1 MGTTPENSVS
11 GLLFRGVWTGVLY
24 GVSYFIAENVCSVV
38 FIKLAGVTALYVL
51 RWELALLLPQYGLF
65 GGAVGVAL
73 SPLVTL
79 LEPRLPRFLSGPRFN
94 LVLLATAFIAIS
106 CLWNPESIVDRYVY
120 VLLALGALVVILV
133 IAFVG
138 KFTRLAGRLPLLRPV
153 ARMHPVARGFVFAG
167 VGLVIGAVAYFAL
180 RSPSIGPRATSSIGS
195 EGSEAERPNIVLI
208 VLDTLRQDHLACYG
222 YRRETAP
229 TIEGIAEEGVIF
241 ENAYTTAPWTLP
253 GHASLFTGMYTSTH
267 ETDNGSIRLSAE
279 KRTLAEIL
287 FENGYRT
294 AGFSANPWI
303 SSISGLE
310 QGFERFEYLGTQTT
324 HAFFLNLAKERAR
337 ALITGSSHQDLGA
350 NTVNT
355 HLLRWVEKVRHG
367 DAPFFVF
374 ANFMEVHAP
383 YGTVPEPYFSTFLEH
398 SLPRN
403 IGRKWAREKS
413 LFMCR
418 HCEGALEDFEA
429 EPTGS
434 PECVDGRWRLPPARL
449 AATNALY
456 DAGILYVDYQI
467 GRIYR
472 ALERAGILDETILI
486 ITSDHGESLGEG
498 GTMGHGVLL
507 HERVL
512 KIPLV
517 MRYPRIFPPGLRV
530 SEATSLID
538 VLPTI
543 EDMLGLP
550 RSPLSDAVSLV
561 PGGELAARPER
572 VLAEYFPPEE
582 HVWKAIGKALGC
594 DYSYAGRVRASLGK
608 GSLKYVWSSSGEN
621 ELYNLEADPSEEEN
635 LIGGLPGEAQMLDA
649 ELHEWRAN
657 LRPEHSSAETYEI
670 DPATQEALKSLGY
683 IH

>member
-24 GVSYFIAENVCSVV
+24 GVTYFIAENVCSFVV
-38 FIKLAGVTALYVL
+38 IKLAGVTALYVL

-79 LEPRLPRFLSGPRFN
+79 LEPRLPHFLSGPRFN

-106 CLWNPESIVDRYVY
+106 CLWNPESIIERYVY
-120 VLLALGALVVILV
+120 VLLAFGALVVILG
-133 IAFVG
+133 IASVG
-138 KFTRLAGRLPLLRPV
+138 KLTRFAGRLPLLRPV
-153 ARMHPVARGFVFAG
+153 ARMHPVARGFIFG
-167 VGLVIGAVAYFAL
+167 TLGLVIGAVVYFGL
-180 RSPSIGPRATSSIGS
+180 RSPSISRRVPSSIGS
-195 EGSEAERPNIVLI
+195 AAGRPNIVLI

-229 TIEGIAEEGVIF
+229 TIERIAEEGVIF
-241 ENAYTTAPWTLP
+241 ESAYTTAPWTLP

-279 KRTLAEIL
+279 KRTLTEIL
-287 FENGYRT
+287 SENGYRT

-303 SSISGLE
+303 SSLSGLE

-324 HAFFLNLAKERAR
+324 HPFFLNLAKERAR
-337 ALITGSSHQDLGA
+337 VLITGSAHQDLGA
-350 NTVNT
+350 NTVNK

-383 YGTVPEPYFSTFLEH
+383 YGTVPKPYFSTFLEH
-398 SLPRN
+398 SLPRD

-517 MRYPRIFPPGLRV
+517 IRYPRIFPPGLRV
-530 SEATSLID
+530 SEAASLID

-582 HVWKAIGKALGC
+582 HVWKAISMALGC
-594 DYSYAGRVRASLGK
+594 DYSYAGRVRASLRK

-635 LIGGLPGEAQMLDA
+635 LIGGLAGEAQMLDA

-657 LRPEHSSAETYEI
+657 LRPEHSSAKTYEI